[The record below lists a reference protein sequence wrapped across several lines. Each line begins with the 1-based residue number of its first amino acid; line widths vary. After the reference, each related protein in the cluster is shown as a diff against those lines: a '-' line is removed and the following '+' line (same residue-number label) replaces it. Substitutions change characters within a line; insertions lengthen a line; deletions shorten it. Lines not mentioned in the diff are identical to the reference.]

1 MRAHRLLVAV
11 LALAAIATAAQAAE
25 GPTVRTPKNGDRLG
39 PSVDVKG
46 SLGHYGLIVIITDVY
61 NAQTN
66 AKMTSVPGIRHYTEP
81 DGTFAFQIAAPRNVH
96 SDAVPVKYK
105 IRVFEMKGKD
115 APGPETVIACE
126 PADQ

>member
-1 MRAHRLLVAV
+1 MRGHRMLVAALV
-11 LALAAIATAAQAAE
+11 LAAIVTAAHAQ
-25 GPTVRTPKNGDRLG
+25 GPTVTTPKDGDRLG
-39 PSVDVKG
+39 PSVEVKG
-46 SLGHYGLIVIITDVY
+46 ALGHYGLIVIITDVY

-66 AKMTSVPGIRHYTEP
+66 EKMTSVPGIRHYTEQ

-96 SDAVPVKYK
+96 SDGVSVKYK

-126 PADQ
+126 PAEQ